1 MKKILA
7 LVVFTVLLG
16 GLGIEVA
23 ARAYRAQQCNRFAKV
38 VQEMARERDRGVS
51 SDVMRARLKETEAAQ
66 TKPNPEIHDLME
78 STITALYEHPELTP
92 DQVSAVALDGCLTH
106 R

>member
-1 MKKILA
+1 LLI
-7 LVVFTVLLG
+7 VLLG

-23 ARAYRAQQCNRFAKV
+23 ARAYRVGQCNRFAKV
-38 VQEMARERDRGVS
+38 VRGIAQERDRGVS
-51 SDVMRARLKETEAAQ
+51 SDAMRARLKATETAQ

-78 STITALYEHPELTP
+78 STITGIYGHPELTP
-92 DQVSAVALDGCLTH
+92 DQCAAVALDGCLTH